1 MNAKQKTTLTKI
13 FSLAGTILVWGPILF
28 MFLTAIVGSIMDK
41 RLLFDYLMLAELFP
55 IVALGLALLILAGLL
70 SRTFAKWFG
79 WGAAAAVAALAG
91 GQILA
96 TASGLAS
103 GALAQSGLVFAIVI
117 AAIVIFNVIVIALAI
132 IGIALVKRVFA
143 KAPPSAVPAE

>member
-55 IVALGLALLILAGLL
+55 IVARGLALRILA
-70 SRTFAKWFG
+70 
-79 WGAAAAVAALAG
+79 
-91 GQILA
+91 
-96 TASGLAS
+96 
-103 GALAQSGLVFAIVI
+103 GALAQNGLVFAIVI

-132 IGIALVKRVFA
+132 LGIALVKRVFA
-143 KAPPSAVPAE
+143 KAPPSAAPAE